1 MEKLYSY
8 LKKRYTELDE
18 KGNLRITWKL
28 VIRDSIIF
36 VVVIWALTF
45 FLFINGEKEWRG
57 TFGDMFGA
65 VNALF
70 SGLAFAG
77 LIITLI
83 MQHEELKLQRQ
94 ELQQTNAELEGQK
107 KEFEEQ
113 NKTLKVQRFENT
125 LFNMLSQQQEIT
137 NNLHYEKNDS
147 NYNEAKGRDTF
158 ELFYERKIT
167 RYSYG
172 SGDNDTYGVKG
183 LIQEK
188 DDIHA
193 YSKLKDIRFFDHYFR
208 HLYRIFKYIYD
219 SKLID
224 DKDKYEYAAIVRA
237 QLSEYELLMLFY
249 NALNVKDD
257 GIYKFKSLIEA
268 YALFNNLRTDE
279 LARPE
284 VDVKFYEETA
294 YQH

>member
-1 MEKLYSY
+1 MEKFYSY
-8 LKKRYTELDE
+8 LKKRYTQLDM
-18 KGNLRITWKL
+18 KGNLNIAWKL
-28 VIRDSIIF
+28 VIRDSVIF
-36 VVVIWALTF
+36 VFVLWALTF
-45 FLFINGEKEWRG
+45 ILFINGEKEWRG

-94 ELQQTNAELEGQK
+94 ELKQTNEELEGQK

-137 NNLHYEKNDS
+137 NNLNIS
-147 NYNEAKGRDTF
+147 GNEITGRNVFRYFYKEASFQAKDAYVSFTTMG
-158 ELFYERKIT
+158 I
-167 RYSYG
+167 
-172 SGDNDTYGVKG
+172 VG
-183 LIQEK
+183 LIRGTNN
-188 DDIHA
+188 IHS
-193 YSKLKDIRFFDHYFR
+193 YSSTHGIELFDHYFR
-208 HLYRIFKYIYD
+208 HLYRIFKYIND

-224 DKDKYEYAAIVRA
+224 VNDKYEYASIVRA

-249 NALNVKDD
+249 NALNVKED
-257 GIYKFKSLIEA
+257 GIYKFKSLIET
-268 YALFNNLRTDE
+268 YALLNNIRKKE
-279 LARPE
+279 LARKN
-284 VDVKFYEETA
+284 DLNLYLETA
-294 YQH
+294 YRL

>member
-1 MEKLYSY
+1 MEKFYSY
-8 LKKRYTELDE
+8 LKKRYTQLDM
-18 KGNLRITWKL
+18 KGNLNIAWKL
-28 VIRDSIIF
+28 VIRDSVIFIF
-36 VVVIWALTF
+36 VLWALTF
-45 FLFINGEKEWRG
+45 ILFINGEKEWRG

-94 ELQQTNAELEGQK
+94 ELKQTNEELEGQK

-137 NNLHYEKNDS
+137 NNLNIS
-147 NYNEAKGRDTF
+147 GNEITGRNVFRYFYKEASFQAKDAYVSFTTMG
-158 ELFYERKIT
+158 I
-167 RYSYG
+167 
-172 SGDNDTYGVKG
+172 VG
-183 LIQEK
+183 LIRGTNN
-188 DDIHA
+188 IHS
-193 YSKLKDIRFFDHYFR
+193 YSSAHGIELFDHYFR
-208 HLYRIFKYIYD
+208 HLYRIFKYIND

-224 DKDKYEYAAIVRA
+224 VNDKYEYASIVRA

-249 NALNVKDD
+249 NALNVKED
-257 GIYKFKSLIEA
+257 GIYKFKSLIET
-268 YALFNNLRTDE
+268 YALLNNIRKKE
-279 LARPE
+279 LARKN
-284 VDVKFYEETA
+284 DLNLYLETA
-294 YQH
+294 YRL